1 MPTWGAITLIAGVLW
16 LDRRALAEWL
26 IRILKPK
33 RGLPADQI
41 AAQGQFLDWIAA
53 LPAWPGAAMIVV
65 SGIVMFLM

>member
-26 IRILKPK
+26 IRILKSK
-33 RGLPADQI
+33 RTDQI
-41 AAQGQFLDWIAA
+41 AARGQWLDWITA

-65 SGIVMFLM
+65 SGIVILM